1 MSVGSFCVRHVVTV
15 SPATTVEEAA
25 RRMAEANVGALIVV
39 EEGKPAGIV
48 TDRDLVVRA
57 IAERQPPAQTAV
69 STVMTPNPICIT
81 ETAALEGA
89 AERMKTYKL
98 RRLVVLNT
106 AQEVVGI
113 ITLDDLLTL
122 LAEERQA
129 LNAVIGVMRAV
140 RRETL

>member
-25 RRMAEANVGALIVV
+25 RQMAKANVGALIVV
-39 EEGKPAGIV
+39 EEGKPVGIV